1 MAVCGV
7 PLHLRRLDVVVTA
20 APGTGSTA
28 LTTHLETIT
37 ETEPLP
43 PSDVVVDGRVIVDA
57 KHATIAQLIAA
68 NIVTADDVTSR
79 RIVTTT
85 RNPFDFWSAE
95 WHRTRTRWL
104 AQLRDPASWVH
115 TQAGMIDR
123 IVDAVEQD
131 FNTWLMHAIGHLD
144 DVGRTMHLN
153 PGHVAEADLVIRMEQ
168 MNDDLGDLLGVE
180 VDVPRVNVT
189 RDERPYWQL
198 YSAASRRMV
207 ERVHA
212 PDLELFGYRF

>member
-1 MAVCGV
+1 M
-7 PLHLRRLDVVVTA
+7 
-20 APGTGSTA
+20 
-28 LTTHLETIT
+28 TTHLETIA

-43 PSDVVVDGRVIVDA
+43 PSDVVVGGSLIVDA
-57 KHATIAQLIAA
+57 KHATIAQLIEA
-68 NIVTADDVTSR
+68 NIVAADEVAWS

-115 TQAGMIDR
+115 TQVGMIDR

-131 FNTWLMHAIGHLD
+131 FDTWLLHAIGHLD
-144 DVGRTMHLN
+144 DTGRTMHLN
-153 PGHVAEADLVIRMEQ
+153 GGHVTEADVVLRMEH
-168 MNDDLGDLLGVE
+168 MNHDLGQLLGVE

-189 RDERPYWQL
+189 RDDRPYWQL
-198 YSAASRRMV
+198 YSAASRRIV

-212 PDLELFGYRF
+212 PDLQRFGYRF